1 MDAPQSQSGEPK
13 ACFHWVALELG
24 LESRQDSQEG
34 QRGAPG
40 ESRDLSTHG
49 RRRPGD
55 SSPAHGGPRPVPG
68 SRARPTPAELRRGAK
83 SQGAPARMAAAAP
96 QRRGGR
102 STCCTSALESM
113 PSPRAG
119 SRDHQVKAGTVPCAT
134 PDQAGSVPTGP
145 PQVCGGL
152 SPTGRERGPQRGAV
166 TYGPGQSPE
175 GPLPSACTAA
185 ARFTRWSASSM
196 ASAGPSG
203 SSRDS
208 PMTRMRISVSSRM
221 GTSEQRRRKKL

>member
-1 MDAPQSQSGEPK
+1 MDAPQSQPGEPK

-96 QRRGGR
+96 QRRGRR

-145 PQVCGGL
+145 PQVCGGRGEPAAEGCHLQAGSGARSGGL
-152 SPTGRERGPQRGAV
+152 SPTGLDRAPRAPYHPPAQLRRASPGGQPAPWRPRGQAGA
-166 TYGPGQSPE
+166 PG
-175 GPLPSACTAA
+175 TA
-185 ARFTRWSASSM
+185 R
-196 ASAGPSG
+196 
-203 SSRDS
+203 
-208 PMTRMRISVSSRM
+208 
-221 GTSEQRRRKKL
+221 